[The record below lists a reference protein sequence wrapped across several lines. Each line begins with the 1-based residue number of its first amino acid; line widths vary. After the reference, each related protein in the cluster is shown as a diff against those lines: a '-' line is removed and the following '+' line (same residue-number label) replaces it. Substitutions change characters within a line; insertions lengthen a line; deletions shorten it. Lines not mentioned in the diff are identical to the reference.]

1 LTILCD
7 LDGVIYRGGEAL
19 PGVRPALER
28 LSAGG
33 NLIYF
38 ITNNSTRT
46 PEATAEKI
54 ARLTGAEVTGDQVFT
69 TGMAAMTLLGP
80 GDGPVLVVGED
91 GLRSEVSR
99 AGHEMTDD
107 PAAAGAVV
115 VGLSRSLTYDIITDA
130 MVAVRNGARFIATN
144 DDSTFPTEH
153 GLAPG
158 CGAIVAAIAASAEAV
173 PEVAGKPNEP
183 MRGLIRSRVNGE
195 AWVIGDRLDTDIA
208 MAIAEPGWR
217 SVLVLT
223 GITSRVE
230 AEAAPGV
237 DLVAADFSEAVDLV
251 LRHAQPS

>member
-1 LTILCD
+1 MTILCD
-7 LDGVIYRGGEAL
+7 LDGVIYRGGVAV

-28 LSAGG
+28 LNAAGHSV
-33 NLIYF
+33 YF

-46 PEATAEKI
+46 PDATAEKI
-54 ARLTGAEVTGDQVFT
+54 TRLTGAEITADLVLTS
-69 TGMAAMTLLGP
+69 GMAAMTLLEP

-99 AGHEMTDD
+99 AGLDMTDD

-115 VGLSRSLTYDIITDA
+115 VGLLRSLTYEIIRDA
-130 MVAVRNGARFIATN
+130 MLAVRNGARFIATN

-158 CGAIVAAIAASAEAV
+158 CGAIVAAIAASAEAT

-183 MRGLIRSRVNGE
+183 MRSLIRSRVGGE

-223 GITSRVE
+223 GITSHDE
-230 AEAAPGV
+230 AKAASGV
-237 DLVAADFSEAVDLV
+237 DLLGADFTEAVDLV